1 MRRTADAGGI
11 SGSVRD
17 TVGRTDQGHLRLDA
31 DIALSTL
38 YGAES
43 GREDVDKASALL
55 PWFCVATGVGSAPG
69 PGLTCYPA

>member
-31 DIALSTL
+31 DTALTML
-38 YGAES
+38 CGAES
-43 GREDVDKASALL
+43 AVWSISRGA
-55 PWFCVATGVGSAPG
+55 
-69 PGLTCYPA
+69 

>member
-31 DIALSTL
+31 DTALSTL

-43 GREDVDKASALL
+43 AGRMWIKLRPCFRGFAWLRA
-55 PWFCVATGVGSAPG
+55 
-69 PGLTCYPA
+69 